1 MTGEIGGRW
10 QRAATRLNAAVD
22 DALGIDVII
31 AGVPLVALYDENPDA
46 FGQVLTTL
54 RELSVS
60 SPPKGMRF
68 KSGDKVEIPSLSLV
82 TSVREPPFTRAGQLV
97 IPIK

>member
-1 MTGEIGGRW
+1 M
-10 QRAATRLNAAVD
+10 D
-22 DALGIDVII
+22 DALGIAVII
-31 AGVPLVALYDENPDA
+31 AGHPLVALYDENPDA

-60 SPPKGMRF
+60 SPPPGVRF

-82 TSVREPPFTRAGQLV
+82 TSVREPPFTRSGQLV

>member
-1 MTGEIGGRW
+1 MTGARW

-22 DALGIDVII
+22 DALGIAVII
-31 AGVPLVALYDENPDA
+31 AGHPLVALYDENPDS

-60 SPPKGMRF
+60 SPPPGVRF
-68 KSGDKVEIPSLSLV
+68 KSGDKVEIPILSLV
-82 TSVREPPFTRAGQLV
+82 TSVREPPFTRSGQLV

>member
-1 MTGEIGGRW
+1 MTGARW

-22 DALGIDVII
+22 DALGIAVII
-31 AGVPLVALYDENPDA
+31 AGHPLVALYDENPDA

-54 RELSVS
+54 RELSVT
-60 SPPKGMRF
+60 SPPPGVRF
-68 KSGDKVEIPSLSLV
+68 KSGDKVEIPSMSLV

>member
-1 MTGEIGGRW
+1 MIAAPGGRW
-10 QRAATRLNAAVD
+10 RRACARLNAAVD
-22 DALGIDVII
+22 DALGIAVII

-60 SPPKGMRF
+60 SPPPGVRF

-97 IPIK
+97 IPMK